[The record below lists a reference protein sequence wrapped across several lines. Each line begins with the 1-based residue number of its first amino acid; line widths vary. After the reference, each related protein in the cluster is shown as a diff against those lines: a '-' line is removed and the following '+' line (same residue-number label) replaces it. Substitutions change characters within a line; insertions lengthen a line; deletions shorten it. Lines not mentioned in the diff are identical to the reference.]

1 MRVPSAKSWSSTIRL
16 PKSTFPPR
24 TKPADQAKYLQR
36 CTDDL
41 YAWQAKVRAQQKPFV
56 LHDGPPYA
64 NGSLHAGH
72 SVNKILKDLIC
83 RTELQQGRRVQFV
96 PGWDCHGLP
105 IEIKALEQVRAKSE
119 NGEVNLDHIGIRRAA
134 RNLAR
139 KTVKE
144 QKKGFREWGIMADWE
159 NPWLTMDKEFEL
171 KQLEVFL
178 EMTRQG
184 LIFRRYKPVYWS
196 PSSKSALAEAE
207 LEYNEAHESI
217 TAYIKFQVV
226 AVPEPLKAQG
236 VDAGHLH
243 AVIWTTT
250 PWTLPANKAIAVS
263 PDLEYT
269 VVEVGSEQLLIAK
282 SRLEHVA
289 AKCAFPEAFKV
300 VVESIKGSE
309 LEGMTYVNA
318 LHGENA
324 PIQPLIFADYVSD
337 ASGSGLVHTAPGHG
351 MEDYDVCTKLGFEAS
366 APVDDAG
373 CFTDE
378 ALPHNPSALTG
389 KSVLGGGNEA
399 VLALLGFQVLGV
411 HKHEHKYP
419 YDWRTKLPVI
429 VRATEQWF
437 ADVGSIKDKA
447 LKSLDNVK
455 FIPENSRSRLES
467 FIKGRSE
474 WCISRQRAWGVPI
487 PALYDESG
495 KAILTQESVS
505 HIISVI
511 QERGIDS
518 WWTDAQD
525 DASWVPPSLRG
536 EGTLKRGTDTM
547 DVWFDSG
554 SSWTQ
559 TEGPADVYSEGTDQH
574 RGWFQSS
581 LLTHISASGLD
592 SAPFKTL
599 VSHGFTIDQHGKKM
613 SKSIGNVI
621 SPEEIMNGTL
631 LPPIK
636 RKGKATGPPAYDGL
650 GADALR
656 LWVASS
662 DYTHDVALRQPVFKA
677 INSTL
682 LKYRTTLKML
692 LGSMRESSEKVQLT
706 KLDTIAL
713 YQLQQTQIGFNE
725 ACRAY
730 NFHKAISILNRW
742 INTDLSS
749 FYLEAI
755 KDRLYCGNG
764 GGVLYPIFMGLMHML
779 GPIAPSLV
787 EESWEHRPQWMKD
800 STSSVHP
807 LQRST
812 EELRLLT
819 YKFPASL
826 PTDISHLM
834 AANAAIK
841 TAQEEARTDK
851 LVGSSLQSSV
861 ILTLPK
867 ESQDLFQN
875 YADELQE
882 IFVVSSVE
890 FGSGEDCVAE
900 WKFKAEFEVPGGK
913 GTAWVL
919 PPKEA
924 KCPRCWKYVAPA
936 EDELCGRCV
945 EVVEATPSS

>member
-24 TKPADQAKYLQR
+24 TTPADQAKYLQR

-64 NGSLHAGH
+64 NGSLHVGH
-72 SVNKILKDLIC
+72 AVNKVLKDLIC

-119 NGEVNLDHIGIRRAA
+119 DGEVNLDPIGIRRAA

-159 NPWLTMDKEFEL
+159 NPWVTMDKDFEL

-207 LEYNEAHESI
+207 LEYNESHESI

-226 AVPEPLKAQG
+226 TVPEALKAQG
-236 VDAGHLH
+236 VDTENLH

-263 PDLEYT
+263 PDLEYS

-282 SRLEHVA
+282 SRVEHVA
-289 AKCAFPEAFKV
+289 TKCAFSESFKV
-300 VVESIKGSE
+300 IVESIKGSE
-309 LEGMTYVNA
+309 LEGLTYVNA
-318 LHGENA
+318 IHGENA
-324 PIQPLIFADYVSD
+324 PVQPLIFADYVSD

-351 MEDYDVCTKLGFEAS
+351 MEDYDVCMKLGIEAS

-389 KSVLGGGNEA
+389 KSVLSGGNEA
-399 VLALLGFQVLGV
+399 VLALSGSQVLGI

-525 DASWVPPSLRG
+525 DVSWVPPSLRDQ
-536 EGTLKRGTDTM
+536 GTLKRGTDTM

-559 TEGPADVYSEGTDQH
+559 TEEPADVYSEGTDQH

-581 LLTHISASGLD
+581 LLSHISASGLD

-599 VSHGFTIDQHGKKM
+599 VSHGFTIDEHGKKM
-613 SKSIGNVI
+613 SKSVGNVI
-621 SPEEIMNGTL
+621 SPAEIMNGTL

-636 RKGKATGPPAYDGL
+636 RKGKATGPPQYDGL

-662 DYTHDVALRQPVFKA
+662 DYTHDIALRQPVFKA
-677 INSTL
+677 TNSTL

-692 LGSMRESSEKVQLT
+692 LGSMRESSDKVQLT

-713 YQLQQTQIGFNE
+713 YQLQQTQIGFAE

-779 GPIAPSLV
+779 GPITPSLV
-787 EESWEHRPQWMKD
+787 EESWEHRPKWMKD

-812 EELRLLT
+812 DELRLLN
-819 YKFPASL
+819 YKFPPSL

-861 ILTLPK
+861 VLSLPE
-867 ESQDLFQN
+867 ESQALFQN
-875 YADELQE
+875 YAEELQE

-890 FGSGEDCVAE
+890 FGSGEERVAE

-936 EDELCGRCV
+936 EDELCGRCAD
-945 EVVEATPSS
+945 VVEATPA